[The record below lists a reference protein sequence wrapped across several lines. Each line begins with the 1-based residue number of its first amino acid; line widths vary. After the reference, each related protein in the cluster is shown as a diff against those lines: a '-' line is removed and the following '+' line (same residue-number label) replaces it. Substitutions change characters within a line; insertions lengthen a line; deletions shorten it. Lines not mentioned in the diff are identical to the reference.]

1 MAKYCPLTVK
11 QLAGVI
17 TLALAAL
24 CCASLCSCKTKYVSV
39 PEYHEVVKIKHD
51 SIYAKD
57 SVYVHDS
64 IFTERKGDTLYIN
77 KSQTKY
83 VDRWRDV
90 LRVDS
95 FIKTDSIRVPYPVER
110 KLTKWESF
118 CIDYGKVTLGATIL
132 FVCFFIAYVLKK
144 LGLFAR
150 FRI

>member
-1 MAKYCPLTVK
+1 MKYCPLTVK

-17 TLALAAL
+17 TLAIVAP
-24 CCASLCSCKTKYVSV
+24 CCASLCGCKTKYVSV
-39 PEYHEVVKIKHD
+39 PEYHEIVKVKHD
-51 SIYAKD
+51 SIFSRD
-57 SVYVHDS
+57 SVYLHDS
-64 IFTERKGDTLYIN
+64 VFTERKGDTVFVS
-77 KSQTKY
+77 KWRTKY
-83 VDRWRDV
+83 VDRFRDV
-90 LRVDS
+90 VRVDS
-95 FIKTDSIRVPYPVER
+95 FIKTDSIPVPMPVER